1 MALFLWGFAWLTL
14 SVLIF
19 LVGRLLPHA
28 QPKTIV
34 LRPRTR
40 SPRIRSIPVSPVPTP
55 PELIPETPAETII
68 SAESRA
74 SASEPQLISL
84 PPLSPPLERPRPKK
98 RWSLSAHLSQRR
110 PVPSP
115 QLSLLSEGSSTL
127 VGSPQSPNFFPEL
140 PVIES
145 INATQDPSVEQSS
158 PRTTPGSSPRNG
170 RGVRLPSVNV
180 FKAFSR
186 KLSSKQKSEL
196 STSPISSSPQT
207 LVDSPLPR
215 VDSPVC
221 DDEKSAR
228 HLLHQRSPSA
238 PGEVFTT
245 TFVNPFRL
253 RSRRAKTP
261 PATDQREPVPPSPSP
276 QRTSAPRRML
286 TSMQLALSSP
296 KSRTRSDS
304 QSQSRRS
311 SFSSTSTAASAFSAP
326 SVLSA
331 SSGGSPVVPRTQPY
345 AAPYF
350 MPPPIPRSSPRVSSK
365 SAADPDSA
373 DAQPRRTR
381 PSQASRR
388 ASSLSPPPVRRP
400 ETVAEESAEE
410 DGEQRDREERL
421 SELGLKLG
429 QLGLGR
435 APGRQQTRHRVAV
448 SEGALGVAGISGL
461 EGVTARGR

>member
-19 LVGRLLPHA
+19 LVGRLLPQA

-34 LRPRTR
+34 LQ
-40 SPRIRSIPVSPVPTP
+40 
-55 PELIPETPAETII
+55 LIPETPAETVI

-74 SASEPQLISL
+74 SASEPQLIPL
-84 PPLSPPLERPRPKK
+84 PPLSPPLESPRPKK

-110 PVPSP
+110 PAPSP

-127 VGSPQSPNFFPEL
+127 VGSPPSPNFFPEL

-145 INATQDPSVEQSS
+145 LNATQDPDGEQSS

-186 KLSSKQKSEL
+186 RLSSKQKSEL
-196 STSPISSSPQT
+196 STSPASSSPQT
-207 LVDSPLPR
+207 LVDSSLPR
-215 VDSPVC
+215 VDTPVC
-221 DDEKSAR
+221 DDEKSESHLRRRATIDQGPRQAR
-228 HLLHQRSPSA
+228 PGHLLHHRSPSA

-245 TFVNPFRL
+245 TFVNPFRSK
-253 RSRRAKTP
+253 SRRAKTP
-261 PATDQREPVPPSPSP
+261 PATDAADPVPTSPSP

-286 TSMQLALSSP
+286 TTMQLALSSP
-296 KSRTRSDS
+296 KSRARSDS

-331 SSGGSPVVPRTQPY
+331 SSVGSPVVPRTQPY

-350 MPPPIPRSSPRVSSK
+350 VPPPIPRSSPRVSSK
-365 SAADPDSA
+365 PAADPDA
-373 DAQPRRTR
+373 VDAQPRRTR
-381 PSQASRR
+381 PTQSQRR
-388 ASSLSPPPVRRP
+388 ASSLSPPPARRP

-435 APGRQQTRHRVAV
+435 APGRQQARHRVAV
-448 SEGALGVAGISGL
+448 SEGALGVAGISGS
-461 EGVTARGR
+461 EGLAARGR

>member
-1 MALFLWGFAWLTL
+1 MNLFQLPYLTHLLVRDYLAPMALFLWGFAWLTL

-28 QPKTIV
+28 QPRTIV

-40 SPRIRSIPVSPVPTP
+40 SPRIQSIPVSPVPTP

-221 DDEKSAR
+221 DDEKSASQPR
-228 HLLHQRSPSA
+228 RRATIDEGPRQARPGHLLHQRSPSA

-245 TFVNPFRL
+245 TFVNSFRL

-261 PATDQREPVPPSPSP
+261 PVLAIATDQREPVPPSPSP

-286 TSMQLALSSP
+286 TTSPLPRPLLRRSLRHLSYPPQAGARPSCP
-296 KSRTRSDS
+296 ARSRTR
-304 QSQSRRS
+304 RP
-311 SFSSTSTAASAFSAP
+311 TSCRHQYP
-326 SVLSA
+326 VLPLA
-331 SSGGSPVVPRTQPY
+331 
-345 AAPYF
+345 
-350 MPPPIPRSSPRVSSK
+350 
-365 SAADPDSA
+365 
-373 DAQPRRTR
+373 
-381 PSQASRR
+381 
-388 ASSLSPPPVRRP
+388 
-400 ETVAEESAEE
+400 
-410 DGEQRDREERL
+410 
-421 SELGLKLG
+421 
-429 QLGLGR
+429 
-435 APGRQQTRHRVAV
+435 
-448 SEGALGVAGISGL
+448 
-461 EGVTARGR
+461 